1 MSSRLHIEQIET
13 EEALLQISQT
23 GDIAVVEGFANA
35 RRRCEALAWRAI
47 VRREIGANVVIS
59 YDEYGAPRVDVP
71 STFISVSHSRGVV
84 AVLISEHQCAV
95 DIEDAERD
103 FAKVAER
110 YLSPAEYRVAE
121 QYDLFAEMWCA
132 KEALYKYHKKGGV
145 DLVKDLV
152 ISDYMPKSNTLVATI
167 LGGEPIEITL
177 RREGTLVVA
186 QIG

>member
-47 VRREIGANVVIS
+47 VRRELGADVVIS

-95 DIEDAERD
+95 DIEHAERD

-110 YLSPAEYRVAE
+110 YLSPAEYRV
-121 QYDLFAEMWCA
+121 AEMWCA

-152 ISDYMPKSNTLVATI
+152 ISDYLPKSNTLVATI

-177 RREGTLVVA
+177 CREGTLVVA